1 MKKIKNSTIFAII
14 LTILVIGIHTNIYA
28 AGIGMSINKS
38 SAYVGDSF
46 SITISGINGKVS
58 ISGNSNVS
66 LSESGTKWV
75 EGSMT
80 ITGNAKSVGTGTITV
95 TPIDASTTGADPVEV
110 TKAVSKSITIKEKE
124 KMVETSPAQTTTST
138 TATSKNTTS
147 TTNNTKTAAKTK
159 VETKVEDNF
168 YISAITLKGIK
179 ENGEQVEIGIS
190 PEFNKDTYEYTCNIA
205 ADIQKID
212 LQKDAGDYTNS
223 IVVTGLD
230 ELIEGENTIKLL
242 LAAEDHE
249 SKTYT
254 IKVIKE
260 AKEAK
265 EVIENEP
272 EPEQEEN
279 IENNKEKAETK
290 MISMPVYLFIIMQII
305 IIVVE
310 VIVIYFIPWKKII
323 KK

>member
-1 MKKIKNSTIFAII
+1 MKKAKYSIIFVAI
-14 LTILVIGIHTNIYA
+14 LTILGIGIHTNIYA

-38 SAYVGDSF
+38 SAYVGDTF

-80 ITGNAKSVGTGTITV
+80 ITGTAKSVGTGTITV
-95 TPIDASTTGADPVEV
+95 TPLDASTTGADPVEV
-110 TKAVSKSITIKEKE
+110 TAATSKSITIKEKE
-124 KMVETSPAQTTTST
+124 AEPQPQPTQTPSTTT
-138 TATSKNTTS
+138 KNTTS
-147 TTNNTKTAAKTK
+147 NTKTTTK
-159 VETKVEDNF
+159 AETKTAETKKQQEDDF
-168 YISAITLKGIK
+168 YIFSITLKGIK
-179 ENGEQVEIGIS
+179 EDGEQINLELS

-205 ADIQKID
+205 SDIQKID
-212 LQKDAGDYTNS
+212 LQKDAGDYTDS
-223 IVVTGLD
+223 VIVTGLD
-230 ELIEGENTIKLL
+230 ELAEGENIIKLL

-260 AKEAK
+260 ESKEAIAD
-265 EVIENEP
+265 VPN
-272 EPEQEEN
+272 QEEN
-279 IENNKEKAETK
+279 INNNKEKTEAK
-290 MISMPVYLFIIMQII
+290 MISMPLYVFIIMQII
-305 IIVVE
+305 IVAIE
-310 VIVIYFIPWKKII
+310 IIVICFIPWKKIL